1 MQPACTTLPPM
12 RYGPPS
18 VASVGVEGSD
28 EEAGMGRIMTGIC
41 RRWSAVLA
49 MVMVAPLLALTSGP
63 AVAVDGKA
71 DNLASYT
78 ACVGDAIASAGFV
91 DTLGHFAEE
100 AIDCLGYYGITL
112 GTTPERFSPNQPITR
127 WQMALFLVRAAV
139 PAGVELP
146 EPSDQGF
153 EDLDRMA
160 PFIRDAINQVAAMGI
175 TRGTSPT
182 TFSPTLRM
190 DRRSMALFIYR
201 FLSMAPAGPGGAD
214 ATLII
219 PRRHRVRGPERSV
232 GGRRDR
238 HPGHIRDG
246 GHHRHHRH
254 HLLAQPEGDPG
265 ADGIVLHEGLGAHQ
279 CPSGRGDHPERRRP
293 GLRRGHARCPHL
305 HTEQVLRYPGRGA
318 GRCFLHPYG

>member
-1 MQPACTTLPPM
+1 
-12 RYGPPS
+12 
-18 VASVGVEGSD
+18 
-28 EEAGMGRIMTGIC
+28 MGRIMTGIC
-41 RRWSAVLA
+41 RRWSGVLA
-49 MVMVAPLLALTSGP
+49 MVMVAPLLALASGP

-78 ACVGDAIASAGFV
+78 ACLGDATASAGFV
-91 DTLGHFAEE
+91 DTVGHFAEE

-127 WQMALFLVRAAV
+127 WQMALFLVRASG
-139 PAGVELP
+139 PAGIDLP

-160 PFIRDAINQVAAMGI
+160 PFIRDAINQVAALGI

-201 FLSMAPAGPGGAD
+201 FLSMAQPGPGGAD

-219 PRRHRVRGPERSV
+219 PDDTVFEDLSGQSEAAVTAIRVIYEMGVTTGTTATTFSPNRRVT
-232 GGRRDR
+232 
-238 HPGHIRDG
+238 
-246 GHHRHHRH
+246 
-254 HLLAQPEGDPG
+254 PG
-265 ADGIVLHEGLGAHQ
+265 ADGIVLHEGPGPHQ

-305 HTEQVLRYPGRGA
+305 HTEQVLRYPGPGRWSMFSPPLRMTPTPPSARTGPACWGSRWPSGA
-318 GRCFLHPYG
+318 GCA